1 VETKVKRH
9 QVEPQNFMIIYT
21 KFIPLS
27 IQPKI
32 PKLLKRQQML
42 WEGKPEFLGEWKVP
56 ITF

>member
-1 VETKVKRH
+1 METKVKRH
-9 QVEPQNFMIIYT
+9 QLDPRYSMIIYT
-21 KFIPLS
+21 KFVPLS

-32 PKLLKRQQML
+32 LKLLKQQQML

>member
-1 VETKVKRH
+1 VETK
-9 QVEPQNFMIIYT
+9 VEPQNFMIIYT

-32 PKLLKRQQML
+32 PKLLNQQQML